1 MKSLKSL
8 IHDKAGNIAISTAL
22 TLPLAIFALALG
34 VDYGHLTLQQRQ
46 LQSAADLA
54 AIAAA
59 ANPADPEKAT
69 LDYFQLNSQNFAV
82 RTAKGLL
89 TTKGEVPFSP
99 EEVFST
105 YDGYA
110 EVVRGHYAPDPS
122 KAVSD
127 RFQPSVMPYD
137 AVRIA
142 MHKKGE
148 IFFAGSFATPPILG
162 ANGTAAVDKLAA
174 FSIGSRLASLNE
186 GIVNALLGKLLGTT
200 LSLKVMDY
208 QGLADLQVNAFKTL
222 DALAL
227 DLGLQAGTYGQLLK
241 TDISYGK
248 FLNAL
253 GKTTGITPAVSAT
266 LKTLQTAANKSKIT
280 LKLQDVL
287 ALGPLSERLI
297 GQSDNLAVNASV
309 FELINAAAVAGN
321 GSKQVALDLGAIVP
335 GLASVKLTMAIGE
348 PPVGTPSLAVGS
360 PGSIVRTAQTRLALE
375 VAVDGLS
382 AIAGL
387 KVRLPLYIEVAYA
400 EAQLTAINCT
410 NGAPSVNIDAVPGVA
425 EISLGDVDTTAF
437 ANFGKK
443 PRVTRTDIISAL
455 LLNVSGMATTSA
467 TNLNVSK
474 LTFSSSEIA
483 AGKIKSISTKDTLT
497 SLTTSLLGNL
507 DVRIELLSLPLVLPK
522 AILASLADTLKIV
535 TAPLDTV
542 LYNVLLTLG
551 VRIGEADVRVTG
563 ATCRNPVLVQ

>member
-1 MKSLKSL
+1 MKMLKSL
-8 IHDKAGNIAISTAL
+8 GRDKAGNIAITTAL

-46 LQSAADLA
+46 LQNSADLA

-59 ANPADPEKAT
+59 ASPANPEKAT
-69 LDYFQLNSQNFAV
+69 LDYFQLNNQNYAV
-82 RTAKGLL
+82 RTATGLL
-89 TTKGEVPFSP
+89 TPGGEIPFSP
-99 EEVFST
+99 EHVFAT

-110 EVVRGHYAPDPS
+110 EVTRGHYTPDAS
-122 KAVSD
+122 KAIAD
-127 RFQPSVMPYD
+127 RFQPSAVPYD
-137 AVRIA
+137 AVRVA
-142 MHKKGE
+142 MHRKGDV
-148 IFFAGSFATPPILG
+148 FFAGSFATAPILG
-162 ANGTAAVDKLAA
+162 AKGTAATDKLAA

-186 GIVNALLGKLLGTT
+186 GVLNAVLGSLLGTT
-200 LSLKVMDY
+200 ISLKAMDY
-208 QGLADLQVNAFKTL
+208 QALADLQINAFKTL

-227 DLGLQAGTYGQLLK
+227 DLGVQAGTYSQLLK
-241 TDISYGK
+241 TDITYGK

-253 GKTTGITPAVSAT
+253 GKTTGITPTVSAL
-266 LKTLQTAANKSKIT
+266 LKTLETAANKSKVT

-297 GQSDNLAVNASV
+297 GQSDNLSVNASV
-309 FELINAAAVAGN
+309 FDLINAAAVAGN
-321 GSKQVALDLGAIVP
+321 GSKQVAVNLGAVVP
-335 GLASVKLTMAIGE
+335 GLATVKLTLAIGE
-348 PPVGTPSLAVGS
+348 PPVGTPSLAVGA

-375 VAVDGLS
+375 ATVDGLS

-387 KVRLPLYIEVAYA
+387 KVRVPLYVEVAYA

-410 NGAPSVNIDAVPGVA
+410 NGSPTVNVDAIPGVA

-437 ANFGKK
+437 ANFGKD
-443 PRVTRTDIISAL
+443 PRVTRAEIISAL
-455 LLNVSGMATTSA
+455 LLKVSGMATTSA
-467 TNLNVSK
+467 TNMNVTK
-474 LTFSSSEIA
+474 LSFSSSDIT

-507 DVRIELLSLPLVLPK
+507 DVKIELLNIPLILPK
-522 AILASLADTLKIV
+522 AVLASLADTLKIA
-535 TAPLDTV
+535 TAPLDAV

-551 VRIGEADVRVTG
+551 IRIGEADVRVTG